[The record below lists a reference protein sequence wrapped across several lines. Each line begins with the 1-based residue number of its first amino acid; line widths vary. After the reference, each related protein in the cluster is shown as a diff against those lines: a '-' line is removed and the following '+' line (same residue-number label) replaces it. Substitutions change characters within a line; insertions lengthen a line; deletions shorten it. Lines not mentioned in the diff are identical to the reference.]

1 METESIQSK
10 KHTKSKIFIR
20 IISILLVITVIC
32 IGLFIFRK
40 PLIYPLIYPID
51 NVFDEMYFSGK
62 WRPLAGWTSI
72 GNYEYKKSITDCN
85 FRSGVYL
92 QKNWFDN
99 AVEVGAH
106 ERIICYEKNTENTFI
121 YFIMDFKEKSIK
133 YRLVLEYSDTEER
146 LVLQADY
153 DVEKNTLTEKDPY
166 IIEPCEWNEGD
177 LRIEYYD
184 GGAGLYSIISTDAES
199 VDSIFKK
206 GVTPYNNIREAFEGF
221 EQTLVKDWT
230 DANPNSR
237 FSVDNMGKITI
248 INCKRQFFHL

>member
-1 METESIQSK
+1 M
-10 KHTKSKIFIR
+10 
-20 IISILLVITVIC
+20 VIAVIC

-62 WRPLAGWTSI
+62 WSPFAEWTI
-72 GNYEYKKSITDCN
+72 GNYDYKESITDCN
-85 FRSGVYL
+85 FYSGVYL
-92 QKNWFDN
+92 NKNRKEQ
-99 AVEVGAH
+99 ALEVGAQ
-106 ERIICYEKNTENTFI
+106 ERIICYEENTENTFI

-133 YRLVLEYSDTEER
+133 YRLILEYSDTEER
-146 LVLQADY
+146 LMLQADY

-166 IIEPCEWNEGD
+166 IIEPCQGTESNLEIG
-177 LRIEYYD
+177 YYAD
-184 GGAGLYSIISTDAES
+184 GAHFYSIISTDAES

-206 GVTPYNNIREAFEGF
+206 GVTPYNSIREAFEGF

-237 FSVDNMGKITI
+237 FSVDDIGDITI
-248 INCKRQFFHL
+248 ID